1 MSRRNDTVE
10 GVFTKLYNSY
20 RDVSTRKTP
29 AVGKVTRDW
38 EEAYDRELS
47 DLEPRIRV
55 QALRE
60 QLIMQ
65 RRVLENIKDIKLG
78 FQDEYIFAMCPFYRG
93 DKKANDVRVYPGK
106 ISIFGRDVESLYDN
120 EEFMDRTISMLRQQM
135 VKYIEQT
142 EDLLREII

>member
-1 MSRRNDTVE
+1 MSRRNDTVD
-10 GVFTKLYNSY
+10 GVFTKLYSSY
-20 RDVSTRKTP
+20 RDITNRRPDGLSKSTR
-29 AVGKVTRDW
+29 DH
-38 EEAYDRELS
+38 EDAYDLELAE
-47 DLEPRIRV
+47 LEPRIRV

-106 ISIFGRDVESLYDN
+106 ISIFGRDLESLQYN
-120 EEFMDRTISMLRQQM
+120 IEFMERVQCMLRQQM
-135 VKYIEQT
+135 AKYIDQT
-142 EDLLREII
+142 EELLHNAI

>member
-106 ISIFGRDVESLYDN
+106 ISIFGRDLEALQLN
-120 EEFMDRTISMLRQQM
+120 EEFMDRVTHMLRQKMAEHIQ
-135 VKYIEQT
+135 QT
-142 EDLLREII
+142 EDQLNQHI

>member
-1 MSRRNDTVE
+1 MSRRNDSVD
-10 GVFTKLYNSY
+10 GVFTKLYSNY
-20 RDVSTRKTP
+20 RDITSRRPTGISKSTR
-29 AVGKVTRDW
+29 DL
-38 EEAYDRELS
+38 EDIYERELS

-60 QLIMQ
+60 QLLMQ

-106 ISIFGRDVESLYDN
+106 ISIFGRDLESLYLN
-120 EEFMDRTISMLRQQM
+120 EEFMDRTIHMLRQQM
-135 VKYIEQT
+135 VKYIDMT
-142 EDLLREII
+142 EELLCNAI